1 MQIKLGFT
9 VNSTC
14 EQKPIIAVSID
25 NEVVIDSLLLA
36 NCGKV
41 DDLNAL
47 MQILNFN
54 VDINDTIPDT
64 HFIRVQGLNLFD
76 EYKTYGDFGI
86 QVRYVEINGI
96 NLEYFFK
103 QFIAYNPIQDQSYVD
118 NYLRPQ
124 NKLHELEVIN
134 NQLTHVTRGDYDNYI
149 NLKNGWIDI
158 KFQTPL
164 YNWII
169 DNNFGSVASSLIL
182 DFD

>member
-9 VNSTC
+9 INSHC
-14 EQKPIIAVSID
+14 EQKPIIAVSVD
-25 NEVVIDSLLLA
+25 NVLVIDSLLLA
-36 NCGKV
+36 NCGNV
-41 DDLNAL
+41 NDLDAV

-54 VDINDTIPDT
+54 VDIDDTTPGT
-64 HFIRVQGLNLFD
+64 HIIKIQGLNLFD

-86 QVRYVEINGI
+86 QVRYIEINEI
-96 NLEYFFK
+96 NFEYFFK
-103 QFIAYNPIQDQSYVD
+103 QFVAYNPIQDQGYVD
-118 NYLRPQ
+118 NYLIPQ

-134 NQLTHVTRGDYDNYI
+134 NQLMHVTRGDYANYI

-169 DNNFGSVASSLIL
+169 DNDFGAVASSLIL